1 MTKFP
6 TLYSISSTG
15 KPLEWTIV
23 AENDYFYTIAGQI
36 GGQLVTSEP
45 NYCVAKNIGK
55 KNETSAEGQA
65 IAEAEA
71 KWKKKLKTD
80 YFERLEDVTDTS
92 KEKYFEPMLAKVY
105 KDRKDKVTYPLIL
118 DPKMNGMRFI
128 IKKSGVYSR
137 KGERVLTVPHIEADL
152 KRFFE
157 LNPDAILDG
166 EGYSHEYKHELNTLM
181 SILRKTKNISDE
193 DLKISKEKVQ
203 FWVYDGFGFANLNQ
217 KTLQFQ
223 RRKAI
228 TDYFNEEYIAEYVV
242 VVEGHDVENENDLN
256 KSYEEFLTWGYEGA
270 MVRLNGPYKN
280 GRSSDLLKVK
290 PEFDS
295 ECIILDVMEGSGNW
309 GGAAK
314 IFKVRWD
321 DGQKTHEF
329 DATAVG
335 PYEECVKVLEDKYSW
350 IGREATFLY
359 NDLTGLGTPN
369 FARIDIMNCFKK

>member
-1 MTKFP
+1 MTFP

-15 KPLEWTIV
+15 KPLQWTII
-23 AENDYFYTIAGQI
+23 AEYDYFYTIAGQI

-45 NYCVAKNIGK
+45 NYCCAKNLGK
-55 KNETSAEGQA
+55 RNEKSAEEQA
-65 IAEAEA
+65 VAEAEA
-71 KWKKKLKTD
+71 KWKRKLKTD
-80 YFERLEDVTDTS
+80 YFQNLEDVMDSS

-105 KDRKDKVTYPLIL
+105 KDRKDKISYPLIL
-118 DPKMNGMRFI
+118 DQKLNGQRFI

-137 KGERVLTVPHIEADL
+137 KGEKVLTVPHIEEDL

-181 SILRKTKNISDE
+181 SILRKTKNISAD
-193 DLKISKEKVQ
+193 DLEISRQKVQ
-203 FWVYDGFGFANLNQ
+203 FWIYDGFGFAGITQ
-217 KTLQFQ
+217 KTPQFE

-228 TDYFNEEYIAEYVV
+228 IDYFNEEHFPEYLVL
-242 VVEGHDVENENDLN
+242 VEGYDIFDEDQLN
-256 KSYEEFLTWGYEGA
+256 KSYEEFVSWGYEGA
-270 MVRLNGPYKN
+270 MIRLNGPYKN
-280 GRSSDLLKVK
+280 GRSSDLLKMK

-295 ECIILDVMEGSGNW
+295 ECIIIDVMEGSGNW

-314 IFKVRWD
+314 IFKVQWEN
-321 DGQKTHEF
+321 DGKTHRF

-335 PYEECVKVLEDKYSW
+335 KYEECVRILQNKREW
-350 IGREATFLY
+350 IGRETTFLY

-369 FARIDIMNCFKK
+369 FARIDVNNCFKK